1 MRVEKLLTCCSCYTL
16 LYFAPPLCRDSTS
29 LNFYSRE
36 TCFGGRFNFELTR
49 TSRHDVSK
57 PFLCPLSQRTDFP
70 AKWITSTRFSPL
82 CVSLTPYRGNAR
94 IIERKIKI
102 LPRATFGLG
111 RGFEKDGL
119 VRDRLPSLTA
129 RAFRCGRSLIVA
141 IPRFLRGKP
150 RRIEKG
156 WPPRP

>member
-29 LNFYSRE
+29 LNFCSRE

-102 LPRATFGLG
+102 RPRATFGLG
-111 RGFEKDGL
+111 KGGREVSKKMA
-119 VRDRLPSLTA
+119 SLETV
-129 RAFRCGRSLIVA
+129 C
-141 IPRFLRGKP
+141 PR
-150 RRIEKG
+150 
-156 WPPRP
+156 